1 MNDKKALGWFKQY
14 TMNNKRFKANF
25 DRNTTEIVVLL
36 REKHKDNLGNKL
48 LKLNLFLFKR
58 LQQYVF

>member
-48 LKLNLFLFKR
+48 LKLNLF
-58 LQQYVF
+58 